1 MESNGAMQLELAP
14 RPTVESNGPSGAK
27 WPEGQ
32 LAAGH
37 SGWVLGHFS
46 RHSIFDLQNDCLQ
59 TCVGGTSD
67 LCLGELSLLAFTAS
81 ELRAMQSRE
90 HCGPADHWAHYRQH
104 GPVLNVASL
113 LYFLLLLPLDAL
125 CPSHRASL
133 VWFVDMVLHHK
144 CESVQ
149 ALSSIALGS
158 ASTGVF
164 VLDGAQ
170 HVPHPNYMGRV
181 SRMQRPALALLIRDL
196 QEWFPEWRRRHSKK
210 WIFMCASSC
219 VRLRISLSPM
229 LLKHAASVPAGPQRE
244 PLSRRPF
251 VEQILVGLQ
260 FQRGA
265 HMGVHPINQ
274 ELLPFVSLAGG
285 PARVTISAV
294 KRRMAEAQASL
305 PLSHQALAAEHS
317 GFLLEHFSRHSPLDP
332 QDDCLLTCVAG
343 ELDKGVL
350 GANKID

>member
-1 MESNGAMQLELAP
+1 MEPNGTMVAPAASELVRALAGLP
-14 RPTVESNGPSGAK
+14 RPQ
-27 WPEGQ
+27 GQ

-37 SGWVLGHFS
+37 SGWILDHFS

-67 LCLGELSLLAFTAS
+67 LCLGELSLLASTAPK
-81 ELRAMQSRE
+81 LRAMQSRE

-149 ALSSIALGS
+149 ALRWLHYAP
-158 ASTGVF
+158 GVF

-170 HVPHPNYMGRV
+170 HVPHSNYLSRV
-181 SRMQRPALALLIRDL
+181 SRMHMPALALLIRDL

-219 VRLRISLSPM
+219 ARLRISLSPM
-229 LLKHAASVPAGPQRE
+229 LLKHAASVPFGPQRGA
-244 PLSRRPF
+244 LSRRPF
-251 VEQILVGLQ
+251 VEQILVSLQ

-265 HMGVHPINQ
+265 HMEVHPINQ
-274 ELLPFVSLAGG
+274 ELLPFVSLAGE

-305 PLSHQALAAEHS
+305 PLSHQC
-317 GFLLEHFSRHSPLDP
+317 G
-332 QDDCLLTCVAG
+332 
-343 ELDKGVL
+343 
-350 GANKID
+350 